1 MLKVSNGAV
10 IRRMGWQTMK
20 ASKTRNLIAV
30 LAIAL
35 TTVLFTSL
43 FTIAMSINDGFQQSN
58 FRQVGGFS
66 HGGFKYLTEEQFEE
80 LRDDPRI
87 GQWGLRRFLGMPTE
101 APFNKSHV
109 EVSYADGNYAHWSF
123 CDPVEGSL
131 PQEGTDQAATDTAVL
146 ELLGIEPEIGAKFTL
161 TFDVDGHTTTQT
173 FTLSGWW
180 ERDEAIV
187 ASHILIPES
196 RVDAVLAEVG
206 VDPASSTNG
215 MTGTWNLDVMLKS
228 GSRHIERDLNQIL
241 ADHGYQNE
249 TAGANYIDIGINWGY
264 TGAQLSD
271 NLDPIVAIAIV
282 AMLLL
287 IIFTGY
293 LIIYNVF
300 QISVTND
307 IRFYGLLKTIGT
319 TPRQLRRIIRQ
330 QALTL
335 SLAGIPMGLI
345 VGWFIGGQIT
355 PAIVSQLDGIVPMT
369 SVSPVI
375 FLGAALFS
383 LVTVL
388 LSCRKPGRVAAK
400 VSPIEAVRY
409 TEGGGIKRKQKKGRK
424 GVSLL
429 SMAWANL
436 GRSRSKTAVTVTSL
450 SLAVVLLTV
459 TVNFTNGFDMDKYVS
474 NFTASDFIVAD
485 AGKFQNSVLDFTPG
499 MAVPQSVMDDISAQG
514 GITDSGVIYG
524 QTFGALEYVTEDW
537 FRQNKERFYTPEQM
551 DNLIRL
557 TGRNEEGLLAD
568 RIQLS
573 GMSDFALDH
582 LTVLDGDLDKL
593 REDGG
598 RYVAAVYSADETGNA
613 DLDSNWARL
622 GDIVTVRYVEESEFV
637 DPDTG
642 IAYSSVEDVPA
653 GANWV
658 EQPVKY
664 RDVEYEVAALVSVP
678 SAFSYRYYGADE
690 FILNDQT
697 FIQDSGTSDMM
708 YYAFDTA
715 DEANDAMEEF
725 LRDYTENVNP
735 QFDYE
740 SKALYAAE
748 FEGMRSMFQLCGGAL
763 SFIVGLVGVLNFF
776 NAILTGIIARKRE
789 FAVLQSIIG
798 MTGKQLKTMLV
809 CEGLF
814 YALGAAVISLVLTL
828 VLGPVAFTAVGS
840 LFWFF
845 TYRLT
850 LSPFLIVVPVFALL
864 GILVPLAV
872 YRAIARSTIVER
884 LRQE

>member
-1 MLKVSNGAV
+1 MKVSNGKT
-10 IRRMGWQTMK
+10 IRRLGWRSMK
-20 ASKTRNLIAV
+20 AARTRNLIAV

-66 HGGFKYLTEEQFEE
+66 HGGFKYLTEEQFNE
-80 LRDDPRI
+80 LKDDPRI
-87 GQWGLRRFLGMPTE
+87 DQWGLRRFLGMPTE
-101 APFNKSHV
+101 VPFNKSHV
-109 EVSYADGNYAHWSF
+109 EVSYADANYAHWAF
-123 CDPVEGSL
+123 CDPIEGRL
-131 PQEGTDQAATDTAVL
+131 PEEGTDEAATDTAVL

-161 TFDVDGHTTTQT
+161 TFDVDGRTTTQT

-187 ASHILIPES
+187 ASHVLIPES
-196 RVDAVLAEVG
+196 RVDAVLDEVG
-206 VDPASSTNG
+206 VTPPGSSG
-215 MTGTWNLDVMLKS
+215 MIGTWNLDVMLKS
-228 GSRHIERDLNQIL
+228 GSRHIERDLSQIL
-241 ADHGYQNE
+241 ADHGYQSE
-249 TAGANYIDIGINWGY
+249 TAGDDYIDTGVNWGY

-271 NLDPIVAIAIV
+271 NLDPIVVAAIA

-319 TPRQLRRIIRQ
+319 TPRQLGWIIRQ

-335 SLAGIPMGLI
+335 SLAGIPLGLI
-345 VGWFIGGQIT
+345 AGWFIGGQIT
-355 PAIVSQLDGIVPMT
+355 PAIVSQMEGIVPVT

-375 FLGAALFS
+375 FIGAALFS

-388 LSCRKPGRVAAK
+388 LSCRKPGRAAAK

-409 TEGGGIKRKQKKGRK
+409 TEGGTTRRKTKKGRG

-436 GRSRSKTAVTVTSL
+436 GRSRGKTAVTVTSL

-459 TVNFTNGFDMDKYVS
+459 TVNFANGFDMDKYVS

-485 AGKFQNSVLDFTPG
+485 AGKFQNSVLDFTAD
-499 MAVPQSVMDDISAQG
+499 MAVPQTVIDDISAQG
-514 GITDSGVIYG
+514 GITDGGVIYG

-557 TGRNEEGLLAD
+557 TERNEEGLLAD

-582 LTVLDGDLDKL
+582 LTVLDGDLSKL
-593 REDGG
+593 YEDGG
-598 RYVAAVYSADETGNA
+598 RYVAAVYADDDYGSAE
-613 DLDSNWARL
+613 LDSHWARL
-622 GDIVTVRYVEESEFV
+622 GDTVTVRYVEETAYV

-642 IAYSSVEDVPA
+642 IAYASPEDVPA

-658 EQPVKY
+658 AQPVKY
-664 RDVEYEVAALVSVP
+664 RDVEYEVAALVTVP

-697 FIQDSGTSDMM
+697 FLRDSGTSDVM

-740 SKALYAAE
+740 SKALYASE

-789 FAVLQSIIG
+789 FAVLQSIG
-798 MTGKQLKTMLV
+798 MTGRQLKAMLV
-809 CEGLF
+809 YEGLF
-814 YALGAAVISLVLTL
+814 YALGAAVISLILTL
-828 VLGPVAFTAVGS
+828 ALGPVAFTAVGS

-850 LSPFLIVVPVFALL
+850 LTPFLIVVPVFALL
-864 GILVPLAV
+864 GVLVPLAV
-872 YRAIARSTIVER
+872 YRSVSKSTIVER
-884 LRQE
+884 LREVD